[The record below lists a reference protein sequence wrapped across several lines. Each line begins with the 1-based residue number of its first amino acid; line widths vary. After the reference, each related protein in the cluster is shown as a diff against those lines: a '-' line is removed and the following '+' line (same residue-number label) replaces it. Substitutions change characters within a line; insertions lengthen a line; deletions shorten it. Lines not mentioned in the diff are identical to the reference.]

1 MVRVFVEVRR
11 GFMEKPQLRRSS
23 LFHPVLSRRMVQSAS
38 DWPLVSRTTQ
48 KNLTNK
54 SCPLPVKKRKDFP
67 NASTNQNTKR

>member
-1 MVRVFVEVRR
+1 VRGKHSSFLLLWLG
-11 GFMEKPQLRRSS
+11 GFALRRYS

-54 SCPLPVKKRKDFP
+54 SCPLPVKKRKAP
-67 NASTNQNTKR
+67 T